1 MRSRWVVVSALVVAV
16 GLAWAGAAT
25 TDSSKSAAPCAATV
39 QSSQAAPASDP
50 YLGASSISTKAP
62 DERKP
67 CTFFNSDCANRPD
80 GQHCGPQLGHCLCS
94 VTPTSYS
101 CVSGGPIG

>member
-25 TDSSKSAAPCAATV
+25 TDSSKPATPCAASI
-39 QSSQAAPASDP
+39 QSPQAAPASDP

-67 CTFFNSDCANRPD
+67 CTYFNSDCANKFF
-80 GQHCGPQLGHCLCS
+80 GQLCGPQLGHCLCY
-94 VTPTSYS
+94 VDQTSYA
-101 CVSGGPIG
+101 CVSGG